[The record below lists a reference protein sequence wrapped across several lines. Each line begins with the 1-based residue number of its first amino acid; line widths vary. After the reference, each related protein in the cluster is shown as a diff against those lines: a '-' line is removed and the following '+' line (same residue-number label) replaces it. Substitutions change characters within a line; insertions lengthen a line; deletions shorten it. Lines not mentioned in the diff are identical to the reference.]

1 MYSLGLKYH
10 WNEHTSLYLVAAYL
24 TQGSGAHYGL
34 GAGEGHGDPVLSP
47 RVATGVPMPGQTIS
61 AASTGMQI
69 AF

>member
-10 WNEHTSLYLVAAYL
+10 WNEHTSLYLVGAYL
-24 TQGSGAHYGL
+24 TQGPGAHYGL
-34 GAGEGHGDPVLSP
+34 GHGALVLSP
-47 RVATGVPMPGQTIS
+47 RVATGGPMPGQTIS